1 MPVWGITW
9 VKENMAEPQKAS
21 KANWRV
27 ADLLDLDFFLQLDV
41 EADEAEL
48 VSRDEKIAQENLLP
62 VLGKAALVGDAPLPV
77 RSQGIWEWLRVS
89 KAAAAKSGKSGIPLM
104 PGEVFSQVRP
114 LVGVLGG
121 MVMLA
126 LGAGLVFSLLH
137 REARY
142 FNVMMFLAATLLP
155 QLVLLLLLAGGWV
168 VRGLGGRKSASGGVV
183 QSLVREM
190 MVWVAGKVRS
200 HRGGDRLQEQWQA
213 LKQRNYL
220 AWPVLEMTQTL
231 ASIYNVGILVG
242 FAVCLLAMDVRFFWE
257 STPGVAAVETL
268 EQIVRI
274 VSSPWGSLIRD
285 WLPTGEGIA
294 ATRITMEGAEKMY
307 PPADAVNSAAVWAPL
322 LAGAVVFWGLLP
334 RLFLRVGV
342 GIWASRSLRRYSF
355 VERRH
360 RELWRR
366 LTALRV
372 ETSSGGPDDEAVV
385 LLWGGLNPPP
395 DELRKVLLQQ
405 LRLNPVQTFVAGNVT
420 DVSVDAK
427 ILREVGE
434 ALSDMKP
441 GVRLVVAVES
451 WALAPREATDF
462 LNELRERLGQ
472 GRAVRLLLFG
482 PPLEGR
488 PFSEPSLVEIGMWED
503 LVAARKDAA
512 LTVYP
517 YRKSY
522 G

>member
-1 MPVWGITW
+1 
-9 VKENMAEPQKAS
+9 MAEPQTAS
-21 KANWRV
+21 KSNWRA
-27 ADLLDLDFFLQLDV
+27 ADLLDLDFLLQMDAEV
-41 EADEAEL
+41 EEAGL
-48 VSRDEKIAQENLLP
+48 ASRDEKIAREHLLP
-62 VLGKAALVGDAPLPV
+62 VLGAGAMVGDAPLPV
-77 RSQGIWEWLRVS
+77 RSQGIWEWLKVS
-89 KAAAAKSGKSGIPLM
+89 RAAAAKSGSSGIPLM
-104 PGEVFSQVRP
+104 PGEVFCQVRP

-121 MVMLA
+121 IVMLA

-137 REARY
+137 QEARY

-155 QLVLLLLLAGGWV
+155 QLVLLFLLAGGWV
-168 VRGLGGRKSASGGVV
+168 VRGLGGRKSTSGGVA
-183 QSLVREM
+183 QTLVREI

-200 HRGGDRLQEQWQA
+200 HRGGVKLQEQWQA

-231 ASIYNVGILVG
+231 ALMYNMGILAG
-242 FAVCLLAMDVRFFWE
+242 FAGCLLAMDVRFFWE

-274 VSSPWGSLIRD
+274 VSSPWGSLIHD

-294 ATRITMEGAEKMY
+294 ATRITMAGAEKVY
-307 PPADAVNSAAVWAPL
+307 PPADAVNSAAVWVPFL
-322 LAGAVVFWGLLP
+322 TGAVVFWGLLP
-334 RLFLRVGV
+334 RLLLRVGV
-342 GIWASRSLRRYSF
+342 GIWASRALRRYSF

-372 ETSSGGPDDEAVV
+372 GTSSSGPDDEAVV

-405 LRLNPVQTFVAGNVT
+405 LRLNPVQSFVAGNVT

-434 ALSDMKP
+434 TLADMKP

-462 LNELRERLGQ
+462 LNELRERVGQ
-472 GRAVRLLLFG
+472 DRAVRLLLFG
-482 PPLEGR
+482 PPLEER
-488 PFSEPSLVEIGMWED
+488 PFSEPPLVEIGMWEN

-517 YRKSY
+517 YRKSN